1 MSKFS
6 FRKKQQKQTTSK
18 IVETHKFLSFRL
30 GDENF
35 GFPILNI
42 KEIIEYGGLTAIP
55 MMPDFIRGAI
65 NLRSHIVPIMDLAVR
80 LGRKTNDVSRRTC
93 IVIVELMIN
102 GVRMD
107 VGIMV
112 DAVNEVIDIDPSAI
126 DPAPTFGGNL
136 RAEFLLGMGKVGDR
150 FLILLNVDK
159 IITLDDAKA
168 LQSAGS
174 RFVIDAAK
182 TTGANGDT
190 KNASGNSS
198 ALNAV

>member
-6 FRKKQQKQTTSK
+6 FRKKQKVQAATS

-42 KEIIEYGGLTAIP
+42 KEIIEYGGLTSIP
-55 MMPDFIRGAI
+55 MMPQFIRGAI
-65 NLRSHIVPIMDLAVR
+65 NLRSHIIPIMDLAVR

-102 GVRMD
+102 GMRMD
-107 VGIMV
+107 VGIVV
-112 DAVNEVIDIDPSAI
+112 DAVNEVIDINPSEI
-126 DPAPTFGGNL
+126 DPAPTFGGHVG
-136 RAEFLLGMGKVGDR
+136 AEFLLGMGKIGDR

-159 IITLDDAKA
+159 IISLDDAKA
-168 LQSAGS
+168 LQATGS
-174 RFVIDAAK
+174 RFVMDAGK
-182 TTGANGDT
+182 STGANADT
-190 KNASGNSS
+190 TITSGKDS
-198 ALNAV
+198 ALNAF